1 MSSQFNGGCAVT
13 SSPELQCL
21 ISFCACVI
29 QYIYSG
35 RVFRHI
41 SMPVIIL
48 YLKHVIPLSVLYS
61 SCQLKVTVTVASCH
75 YNTVH
80 WPFFS
85 NTQPSSSCY
94 TQKVPPIIYHPP
106 TKLHGVTH
114 HNTECFLYRHTQH
127 SSCIAYKACIR
138 RYLPESL
145 SRDAPLVIRNVSLLS
160 VAVFCLSEAST
171 LRTVLFCQSL
181 SMLDSVDFPSSAFKR
196 TVI

>member
-1 MSSQFNGGCAVT
+1 MLDFFLCLCNSIYIFWKSLPAHFNASDNPVFETCN
-13 SSPELQCL
+13 
-21 ISFCACVI
+21 SFVCI
-29 QYIYSG
+29 I
-35 RVFRHI
+35 FF
-41 SMPVIIL
+41 MPVEG
-48 YLKHVIPLSVLYS
+48 HSHFVPL
-61 SCQLKVTVTVASCH
+61 H